1 METLELFEIL
11 PQGFFTTPEELQAFI
26 DQEGVDD
33 LYQLVPKET
42 FPTLEDFQVSL
53 KKKDSQE
60 INTDL
65 QSPDGSSEQFDLP
78 EISVEE
84 EGFFERNLGKS
95 GITDLLDD
103 TTNSIRQGF
112 AQGASLKQA
121 LKLQRKGSKA
131 TKEDI
136 DRYEEAVRKMQSI
149 PVTDEQRSF
158 NKIYEENDKSWL
170 GFVKGIYKNPSVL
183 SGVILQSVASM
194 LNPTVAF
201 GAIKGGAIGA
211 LTAGTAGAAG
221 GAAFGGP
228 GGAVA
233 GGVAGL
239 QQGGKYGAII
249 GLTNTLEGGL
259 AFTEFL
265 QEEIEKKGLE
275 FDDDGIAAILND
287 DEAYRRVKSRTKKR
301 GYSIGLVNAITYGI
315 AGTLARSGRNIKR
328 LGDLKIGSVKL
339 PTSKILPGPQTAIRS
354 TTEMVGGGL
363 GGSW

>member
-11 PQGFFTTPEELQAFI
+11 PQGFFATPEELQAFI

-84 EGFFERNLGKS
+84 DGFFERNLGKS

-136 DRYEEAVRKMQSI
+136 DRYEAAVKKMQSI

-221 GAAFGGP
+221 GAAF
-228 GGAVA
+228 
-233 GGVAGL
+233 
-239 QQGGKYGAII
+239 
-249 GLTNTLEGGL
+249 
-259 AFTEFL
+259 AFS
-265 QEEIEKKGLE
+265 
-275 FDDDGIAAILND
+275 N
-287 DEAYRRVKSRTKKR
+287 
-301 GYSIGLVNAITYGI
+301 
-315 AGTLARSGRNIKR
+315 
-328 LGDLKIGSVKL
+328 
-339 PTSKILPGPQTAIRS
+339 
-354 TTEMVGGGL
+354 
-363 GGSW
+363 